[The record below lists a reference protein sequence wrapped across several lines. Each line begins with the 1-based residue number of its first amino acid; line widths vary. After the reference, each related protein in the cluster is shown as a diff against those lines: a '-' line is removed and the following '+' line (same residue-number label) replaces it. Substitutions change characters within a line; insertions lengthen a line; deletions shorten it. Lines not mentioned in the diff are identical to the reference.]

1 MFIKVYSAL
10 REGASTRHSKPHCQ
24 AVCATRASAVKFSK
38 PPERKAFAKEE
49 ERRVASAEKG
59 EEGPTPIR
67 GGRSTTNGKGGNGAR
82 KIHLGAEGAT
92 VTRTTPTRV
101 GGNGARAN
109 GGGNGRARTPSGNGS
124 NGAGVVR
131 PRRGWRETIE
141 PGLYR
146 AHRVGCRA
154 TFTRQPGTRCDCPFQ
169 AHLPT
174 GIPGRTYPQNLEA
187 TTLRDAREEK
197 ARKQRAARII
207 NGTGR
212 DGAAARATLSEYFWN
227 VFLEKHQLRPATYR
241 NYARIFKT
249 YLEPVVGKL
258 RLGAINEEHIAELIR
273 HLDLCARRR
282 REITGKRN
290 ADWITQQL
298 IPLQSALSAAVRWR
312 RIPTNPLRS
321 PTLPDCAPK
330 RPGEIDPR
338 EDPKAILS
346 KDQLEA
352 LYEAAVEATG
362 RRNIGARD
370 LSLFKTTYAFALRN
384 SEARGIRWTDIDWDE
399 RHLNLERQI
408 DAVTGKEAQT
418 KGKRARRPPGGE
430 DVFSCLEEWQ
440 YKSVIKGGADP
451 RGYVWQGEDR
461 RRPMPISLPNRRIR
475 TAQRRAGLLDKDGKP
490 LIVFHGLRHT
500 RASHLLLDGVPML
513 EVSRFLG
520 HASQLITANAYSH
533 LVPEEEFAAIKKLFV
548 EA

>member
-1 MFIKVYSAL
+1 M
-10 REGASTRHSKPHCQ
+10 
-24 AVCATRASAVKFSK
+24 
-38 PPERKAFAKEE
+38 
-49 ERRVASAEKG
+49 ASAEKG
-59 EEGPTPIR
+59 AEGPDAN
-67 GGRSTTNGKGGNGAR
+67 GGGAASGNGGGGNGAGNGNGAR
-82 KIHLGAEGAT
+82 KIRLTGNGTGGSVAT
-92 VTRTTPTRV
+92 AKRTRTAS
-101 GGNGARAN
+101 NGAGSN
-109 GGGNGRARTPSGNGS
+109 GSGS
-124 NGAGVVR
+124 NGAGRASSNGSSNGSRIAR

-154 TFTRQPGTRCDCPFQ
+154 TVTRQPGTRCDCPFQ

-174 GIPGRTYPQNLEA
+174 GIPGRTYPQNLDA

-212 DGAAARATLSEYFWN
+212 DGAAARVTLSEYFWN
-227 VFLEKHQLRPATYR
+227 VFMEKHQLRPATHR

-346 KDQLEA
+346 KDQLGK
-352 LYEAAVEATG
+352 LYEAAAEASG

-384 SEARGIRWTDIDWDE
+384 SEARGLRWTDLDWDE
-399 RHLNLERQI
+399 HHLNLERQI

-418 KGKRARRPPGGE
+418 KGKRARRPPGGDE
-430 DVFSCLEEWQ
+430 VFSCLEEWQ
-440 YKSVIKGGADP
+440 YKSVIKGDADP
-451 RGYVWQGEDR
+451 RGYIWQGEDR

-475 TAQRRAGLLDKDGKP
+475 TAQRRAGLVDEESKP